1 MRESGM
7 DEVGEPDTGRSGQV
21 DTSTLP
27 EVVTDLWETM
37 LRLDPS
43 WDLADWLS
51 ERAREELELA
61 GSRLDAER
69 CRAEQRLHRIE
80 LLEQRVARL
89 RGGDAIT
96 PRDPRQRNLFESYTE
111 TVDAAVQAPLNE
123 VEYDDTRFGGVVN
136 FEEIEDDPL
145 LAIVRE
151 HVLQYM
157 EGCGEETVGIEE
169 LLQQVCQNDIT
180 APELHEAIECLI
192 EQRSVIEID
201 EGVFMLTD

>member
-1 MRESGM
+1 
-7 DEVGEPDTGRSGQV
+7 
-21 DTSTLP
+21 
-27 EVVTDLWETM
+27 M

-89 RGGDAIT
+89 RGGDAVA
-96 PRDPRQRNLFESYTE
+96 PRDPRQRNLFESYTN
-111 TVDAAVQAPLNE
+111 TVDSPVQEHPNE
-123 VEYDDTRFGGVVN
+123 VEYDDGMIEGLLN

-157 EGCGEETVGIEE
+157 EGCGDEAVAIEE
-169 LLQQVCQNDIT
+169 LLQQVCQNDIS

-192 EQRSVIEID
+192 DQRSVIEID

>member
-1 MRESGM
+1 M
-7 DEVGEPDTGRSGQV
+7 DEVGEPDTGRAGQV

-27 EVVTDLWETM
+27 EIVTDLWEAM

-61 GSRLDAER
+61 GTRLDAER

-89 RGGDAIT
+89 RGGEAIS
-96 PRDPRQRNLFESYTE
+96 PRDPRQRNLFESYSN
-111 TVDAAVQAPLNE
+111 TVDAPVQAPPSE
-123 VEYDDTRFGGVVN
+123 VEYDDAIIEAGVN
-136 FEEIEDDPL
+136 FEEVEDDPL

-151 HVLQYM
+151 HVLQYL
-157 EGCGEETVGIEE
+157 EECADEAVAIEE
-169 LLQQVCQNDIT
+169 LLQQVCQNGIT

-192 EQRSVIEID
+192 KQRNIIEID

>member
-1 MRESGM
+1 M
-7 DEVGEPDTGRSGQV
+7 DEVGEPDTGRAGQV

-27 EVVTDLWETM
+27 GIVTDLWETM

-61 GSRLDAER
+61 RGRLDAER

-89 RGGDAIT
+89 RGGEAVT
-96 PRDPRQRNLFESYTE
+96 PRDPRQRNLFESYTDS
-111 TVDAAVQAPLNE
+111 VDSPVQAPPIE
-123 VEYDDTRFGGVVN
+123 VEYNDEMSETVVN

-145 LAIVRE
+145 LAIVKE

-157 EGCGEETVGIEE
+157 EECSDEAVAIEE

-192 EQRSVIEID
+192 EQRTVIEID